1 MVAMATAASTSARCT
16 FVLAVKSLSDAKS
29 RLTPLP
35 ASADRRAL
43 VAAMLLD
50 TLDAVAAIGAD
61 TVVVSP
67 DEDVHRIALDTGAR
81 ALDEPGPATGLS
93 SLNAALAH
101 GAASAGQTAFLQ
113 ADLPALQPD
122 SLAQALDGAALALKS
137 APAAFVADRSGH
149 GTVLLV
155 AHPGF
160 TPRFGVES
168 ARHHR
173 DAGAVELDPDHRR
186 WPDLRT
192 DIDTPNDLAIASE
205 IGLGPRT
212 LAALALP
219 STDAHGSTG
228 QSAADAAQ

>member
-16 FVLAVKSLSDAKS
+16 VVLAVKSLSDAKS

-50 TLDAVAAIGAD
+50 TLDAVAAIGAAA
-61 TVVVSP
+61 VVVSP
-67 DEDVHRIALDTGAR
+67 DADVHGLAADTGAR
-81 ALDEPGPATGLS
+81 VLDEPGPATGLS

-101 GAASAGQTAFLQ
+101 GAAPTGPTAFLQ

-122 SLAQALDGAALALKS
+122 SLAQSLQEAALALKS

-160 TPRFGVES
+160 TPRFGAES
-168 ARHHR
+168 AQRHR
-173 DAGAVELDPDHRR
+173 DAGAVELDPDRRR

-192 DIDTPNDLAIASE
+192 DIDTPDDLAVASE

-212 LAALALP
+212 LTALARP
-219 STDAHGSTG
+219 ANGAPGSTG